1 MCIDARVAFF
11 PSLAQRFVTYRSA
24 GGQGSAGG
32 QVLLLMVLSDRVV
45 P

>member
-32 QVLLLMVLSDRVV
+32 LRWGLGLVFNDFC
-45 P
+45 